1 MFLYIDLIIITTLVI
16 LSEFPFHKCGSLF
29 QQTASQQCVV
39 SVAVGHTDAYP
50 SLSARKPQGSLMSV
64 ANIVSLLL
72 HIIFVVVFQA
82 LAYLY
87 LASQQWF
94 VS

>member
-16 LSEFPFHKCGSLF
+16 LSQFPFTSF
-29 QQTASQQCVV
+29 QQTASQHCVV
-39 SVAVGHTDAYP
+39 SVVVGHTDAYP
-50 SLSARKPQGSLMSV
+50 KLSARKPQGSLMSV